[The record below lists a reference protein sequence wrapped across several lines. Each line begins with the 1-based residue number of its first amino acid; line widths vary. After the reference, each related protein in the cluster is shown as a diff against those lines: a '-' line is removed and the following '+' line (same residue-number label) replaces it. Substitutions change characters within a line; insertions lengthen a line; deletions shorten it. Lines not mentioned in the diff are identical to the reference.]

1 LTKANVMVVAFVQVH
16 VTKDAPY
23 LQGAPIVLAADC
35 MGFAIPGFRQAF
47 LKGGK
52 SALFIGCPK
61 LDDADFYD
69 KSNKKEGY

>member
-1 LTKANVMVVAFVQVH
+1 M
-16 VTKDAPY
+16 
-23 LQGAPIVLAADC
+23 QGAPIVLAADC